1 MMAKKLI
8 SQRQYLGWHRLTINK
23 YLPQI
28 FASENEKK
36 YENKLEINNWVHK
49 FVWRSKKLGYQVAKQ
64 ISIS

>member
-1 MMAKKLI
+1 MIAKKLI

-36 YENKLEINNWVHK
+36 YENKLEINN
-49 FVWRSKKLGYQVAKQ
+49 
-64 ISIS
+64 